1 MTITDILKSGFDAAI
16 VKAAVDAYREILGN
30 YTLQKWKPSELDAGH
45 FVEAIRRAL
54 DLELTGSYTAFS
66 KTLPPFDDNALRH
79 YEQQSGHES
88 YRLLIPRALKA
99 IYNIRN
105 KRGVAHISDI
115 SPNEMDATFILY
127 TVKWILAELV
137 RLKSGLSVP
146 ETQKLIDA
154 IVERQSAL
162 IWKEGGITS
171 ILVPRMKARD
181 QILVLL
187 YNRSPITDQELQRVV
202 EYSNITNF
210 KKILRTLHNDKLI
223 YYHADGKCRI
233 SPQGLTAAEEIIQKY
248 TRSPN
253 KRLKSDAAYHRA
265 A

>member
-16 VKAAVDAYREILGN
+16 AKAIVDAYQEISGN
-30 YTLQKWKPSELDAGH
+30 YNLRKWKPIELDAGH

-54 DLELTGSYTAFS
+54 DLELTGRYVPFS
-66 KTLPPFDDNALRH
+66 RSLPQFDDNALKH

-105 KRGVAHISDI
+105 KRGVAHISYI

-137 RLKSGLSVP
+137 RLKSGLSVT

-154 IVERQSAL
+154 LVERQYSL
-162 IWKEGGITS
+162 IWKEGAVTS
-171 ILVPRMKARD
+171 IIIPGMKARD
-181 QILVLL
+181 QILVFL
-187 YNRSPITDQELQRVV
+187 YDDSPKTDQELQRVI
-202 EYSNITNF
+202 EYSYTTKF
-210 KKILRTLHNDKLI
+210 TKILRKLHNDKLI

-233 SPQGLTAAEEIIQKY
+233 SPRGLIAAEQIIQKY
-248 TRSPN
+248 T
-253 KRLKSDAAYHRA
+253 
-265 A
+265 

>member
-16 VKAAVDAYREILGN
+16 AKAIIDAYQEISGN
-30 YTLQKWKPSELDAGH
+30 YNLRKWKPSELDAGH

-54 DLELTGSYTAFS
+54 DLELTGRYTPS
-66 KTLPPFDDNALRH
+66 SRSLPQFDDNALKY

-99 IYNIRN
+99 VYNIRN

-146 ETQKLIDA
+146 ETQKLIDT
-154 IVERQSAL
+154 IVERQCSL
-162 IWKEGGITS
+162 IWKEGAITS
-171 ILVPRMKARD
+171 ILVPGMKARN
-181 QILVLL
+181 QILVFL
-187 YNRSPITDQELQRVV
+187 YDDSPKTDQELQRVI
-202 EYSNITNF
+202 EYSNTTNF
-210 KKILRTLHNDKLI
+210 TKILCKLHNDKLI
-223 YYHADGKCRI
+223 YYHDDGKCRI
-233 SPQGLTAAEEIIQKY
+233 SPRGLIAAEQIIQKY
-248 TRSPN
+248 T
-253 KRLKSDAAYHRA
+253 
-265 A
+265 